1 MGLNIP
7 QLPELTFEEDS
18 HTYRLDG
25 LIIPSVT
32 TLMKP
37 LSEVYYGGINAKVLG
52 QAADRG
58 SAVHSAIDLYS
69 KFGVIDIEPE
79 FEGYFEAFRAWVKD
93 FEVKPYATETRT
105 YNRSLLYAGTV
116 DMSCAEKGVDTL
128 ADFKTTASYSPML
141 CGVQLEAYDRAQES
155 HGVKYQNR
163 VIIQLKKDGTYRRH
177 TDFPPRAECW
187 RVFTSLLNVSG
198 FIAKYSNK

>member
-37 LSEVYYGGINAKVLG
+37 LSQAYYGGIDAKVLG

-69 KFGVIDIEPE
+69 KYGVIDIEPE

-116 DMSCAEKGVDTL
+116 DMSCSEKGVDSEFGLNST
-128 ADFKTTASYSPML
+128 KGMTTSVYNQIM
-141 CGVQLEAYDRAQES
+141 DR
-155 HGVKYQNR
+155 
-163 VIIQLKKDGTYRRH
+163 LKETIENLSDDAPGSEGGPGS
-177 TDFPPRAECW
+177 DQDP
-187 RVFTSLLNVSG
+187 
-198 FIAKYSNK
+198 

>member
-1 MGLNIP
+1 MALNIP
-7 QLPELTFEEDS
+7 NLPELTFEEAS

-37 LSEVYYGGINAKVLG
+37 LSEAYYGGIDAKVLG
-52 QAADRG
+52 RAADRG
-58 SAVHSAIDLYS
+58 TSVHSAIDLYCR
-69 KFGVIDIEPE
+69 FGIIDIEPE
-79 FEGYFEAFRAWVKD
+79 LEGYFEAFKAWFKD
-93 FEVKPYATETRT
+93 YDVKPYATETRT
-105 YNRSLLYAGTV
+105 YNKSLLYAGTV
-116 DMSCAEKGVDTL
+116 DMSCSERGVDTL
-128 ADFKTTASYSPML
+128 VDFKTTAGFSAML

-163 VIIQLKKDGTYRRH
+163 AIIQIKKDGTYCRH
-177 TDFPPRAECW
+177 TDFPPRTECW

-198 FIAKYSNK
+198 FITKYSNK

>member
-1 MGLNIP
+1 MALTIP
-7 QLPELTFEEDS
+7 KLPELTFEETS

-37 LSEVYYGGINAKVLG
+37 LSEAYYGGIDAKVLG
-52 QAADRG
+52 RAADRG
-58 SAVHSAIDLYS
+58 TSVHSAIDLYCR
-69 KFGVIDIEPE
+69 FGIIDIEPE
-79 FEGYFEAFRAWVKD
+79 LEGYFEAFKAWFKD
-93 FEVKPYATETRT
+93 YDVKPYATETRT
-105 YNRSLLYAGTV
+105 YNKSLLYAGTV
-116 DMSCAEKGVDTL
+116 DMSCSEKGVDTL
-128 ADFKTTASYSPML
+128 ADFKTTAGFSSML

-163 VIIQLKKDGTYRRH
+163 AIIQLKKDGTYCRH
-177 TDFPPRAECW
+177 TEFPPRTECW

-198 FIAKYSNK
+198 FITKYSNK

>member
-1 MGLNIP
+1 MALNIP
-7 QLPELTFEEDS
+7 NLPELTFEEAS

-37 LSEVYYGGINAKVLG
+37 LSEAYYGGIDAKVLG
-52 QAADRG
+52 RAADRG
-58 SAVHSAIDLYS
+58 TSVHSAIDLYCR
-69 KFGVIDIEPE
+69 FGIIDIEPE
-79 FEGYFEAFRAWVKD
+79 LEGYFEAFKAWFKD
-93 FEVKPYATETRT
+93 YDVKPYATETRT
-105 YNRSLLYAGTV
+105 YNKSLLYAGTV
-116 DMSCAEKGVDTL
+116 DMSCSEKGVDTL
-128 ADFKTTASYSPML
+128 ADFKTTAGFSSML

-163 VIIQLKKDGTYRRH
+163 AIIQLKKYGTYCRH
-177 TDFPPRAECW
+177 TEFPPRTECW

-198 FIAKYSNK
+198 FITKYSNK

>member
-1 MGLNIP
+1 MALTIP
-7 QLPELTFEEDS
+7 ALPELTFEETS

-37 LSEVYYGGINAKVLG
+37 LSEAYYGGIDAKVLNR
-52 QAADRG
+52 AADRG
-58 SAVHSAIDLYS
+58 TSVHSAIDLYCR
-69 KFGVIDIEPE
+69 FGIIDIEPE
-79 FEGYFEAFRAWVKD
+79 LEGYFEAFKAWFKD
-93 FEVKPYATETRT
+93 YDVKPYATETRT
-105 YNRSLLYAGTV
+105 YNKSLLYAGTV
-116 DMSCAEKGVDTL
+116 DMSCSERGVDTL
-128 ADFKTTASYSPML
+128 ADFKTTAGFSAML

-163 VIIQLKKDGTYRRH
+163 AIIQLKNDGTYCRH
-177 TDFPPRAECW
+177 TDFPPRTECW

-198 FIAKYSNK
+198 FITKYSNK

>member
-37 LSEVYYGGINAKVLG
+37 LSEAYYGGIDAKVLG
-52 QAADRG
+52 KAADRG

-69 KFGVIDIEPE
+69 KYGVIDIEPE
-79 FEGYFEAFRAWVKD
+79 LEGYFEAFRAWAKD

-116 DMSCAEKGVDTL
+116 DMTYPIDQGTELDISFEYEESDGWLHLCELREKASGDLLAMLHGYGIDSVPNL
-128 ADFKTTASYSPML
+128 ADTIEDICNGRP
-141 CGVQLEAYDRAQES
+141 
-155 HGVKYQNR
+155 HG
-163 VIIQLKKDGTYRRH
+163 
-177 TDFPPRAECW
+177 
-187 RVFTSLLNVSG
+187 
-198 FIAKYSNK
+198 

>member
-37 LSEVYYGGINAKVLG
+37 LSEAYYGGIDAKVLG
-52 QAADRG
+52 KAADRG

-69 KFGVIDIEPE
+69 KYGVIDIEPE
-79 FEGYFEAFRAWVKD
+79 LEGYFEAFRAWAKD

-116 DMSCAEKGVDTL
+116 DILL
-128 ADFKTTASYSPML
+128 APKFRWHPHEGA
-141 CGVQLEAYDRAQES
+141 GGHGQLHGAYGGQQG
-155 HGVKYQNR
+155 HPHLGQPPYHPV
-163 VIIQLKKDGTYRRH
+163 LFRRN
-177 TDFPPRAECW
+177 PELPRRPQAG
-187 RVFTSLLNVSG
+187 L
-198 FIAKYSNK
+198 

>member
-1 MGLNIP
+1 
-7 QLPELTFEEDS
+7 
-18 HTYRLDG
+18 
-25 LIIPSVT
+25 
-32 TLMKP
+32 MKP
-37 LSEVYYGGINAKVLG
+37 LSQAYYGGIDAKVLG

-69 KFGVIDIEPE
+69 KYGVIDIEPE
-79 FEGYFEAFRAWVKD
+79 LEGYFEAFRAWAKD

-116 DMSCAEKGVDTL
+116 DMSCSEKGVDTL
-128 ADFKTTASYSPML
+128 ADFKTTASFSPML

>member
-37 LSEVYYGGINAKVLG
+37 LSQAYYGGIDAKVLG

-69 KFGVIDIEPE
+69 KYGVIDIEPE
-79 FEGYFEAFRAWVKD
+79 LEGYFEAFRAWAKD

-116 DMSCAEKGVDTL
+116 DMSCSEKGVDTL
-128 ADFKTTASYSPML
+128 ADFKTTASFSPML

-177 TDFPPRAECW
+177 TDFHPRAECW

>member
-1 MGLNIP
+1 MGMTIP
-7 QLPELTFEEDS
+7 QFPELTFEEIS
-18 HTYRLDG
+18 HTYRLNG

-37 LSEVYYGGINAKVLG
+37 LSEAYYGGIDAKVLG

-69 KFGVIDIEPE
+69 RYGIIDIDPE
-79 FEGYFEAFRAWVKD
+79 LEGYFEAFRSWEKD
-93 FEVKPYATETRT
+93 YEVKPYATETRT
-105 YNRSLLYAGTV
+105 YNKSLMYAGTV
-116 DMSCAEKGVDTL
+116 DMSCSEKGVDTL
-128 ADFKTTASYSPML
+128 TDFKTTASFSSML

-155 HGVKYQNR
+155 HGVRYQNR
-163 VIIQLKKDGTYRRH
+163 VIIQLRKDGTYRRH
-177 TDFPPRAECW
+177 TDFPPRVECW

-198 FIAKYSNK
+198 FISKYSNR

>member
-1 MGLNIP
+1 MALNIRAS
-7 QLPELTFEEDS
+7 LELTFEEAS

-37 LSEVYYGGINAKVLG
+37 LSEAYYGGIDAKVLG
-52 QAADRG
+52 RAADRG
-58 SAVHSAIDLYS
+58 TSVHSAIDLYCR
-69 KFGVIDIEPE
+69 FGIIDIEPE
-79 FEGYFEAFRAWVKD
+79 LEGYFEAFKAWFKD
-93 FEVKPYATETRT
+93 YDVKPYATETRT
-105 YNRSLLYAGTV
+105 YNKSLLYAGTV
-116 DMSCAEKGVDTL
+116 DMSCSEKGVDTL
-128 ADFKTTASYSPML
+128 ADFKTTAGFSSML

-163 VIIQLKKDGTYRRH
+163 AIIQLKKDGTYCRH
-177 TDFPPRAECW
+177 TEFPPRTECW

-198 FIAKYSNK
+198 FITKYSNK

>member
-37 LSEVYYGGINAKVLG
+37 LSEAYYGGIDAKVLG
-52 QAADRG
+52 RAADRG
-58 SAVHSAIDLYS
+58 TSVHSAIDLYCR
-69 KFGVIDIEPE
+69 FGIIDIEPE
-79 FEGYFEAFRAWVKD
+79 LEGYFEAFKAWFKD
-93 FEVKPYATETRT
+93 YDVKPYATETRT
-105 YNRSLLYAGTV
+105 YNKSLLYAGTV
-116 DMSCAEKGVDTL
+116 DMSCSEKGVDTL
-128 ADFKTTASYSPML
+128 ADFKTTAGFSSML

-163 VIIQLKKDGTYRRH
+163 AIIQLKKDGTYCRH
-177 TDFPPRAECW
+177 TEFPPRTECW

-198 FIAKYSNK
+198 FITKYSNK